1 MKNHP
6 AGKSTSLSVILH
18 LFLGFALLM
27 AFSGCGDDEEPY
39 QPPEDPPVEYRSVG
53 ELVEGFE
60 SAYEGRDLKAYL
72 NCLDPDFRF
81 ILHPDTQARYPDLGP
96 SLDFSQEDRIHGR
109 MFSGEAVADPV
120 GNPQPGVQGIAFN
133 KLLALDSMQPTD
145 DQNNFPGALWA
156 PFDIELL
163 IDCGPAFTTY
173 RAEGRLKIYVRRYI
187 RMSGGKEV
195 EYYLLAGMVDMTD
208 SGKGVENT
216 PWGLIK
222 VFYR

>member
-1 MKNHP
+1 MKYPQSHFRVVL
-6 AGKSTSLSVILH
+6 AVVLCLLAVSL
-18 LFLGFALLM
+18 A
-27 AFSGCGDDEEPY
+27 GCGDDDDPVQSPEEP
-39 QPPEDPPVEYRSVG
+39 PTEYGSVR
-53 ELVEGFE
+53 ELVEGFA
-60 SAYEGRDLKAYL
+60 SAYESKNLQAYL

-96 SLDFSQEDRIHGR
+96 YLDFGQEDRIHGR
-109 MFSGEAVADPV
+109 MFSGEAVADPE
-120 GNPQPGVQGIAFN
+120 GNPQPGVQGIVFN
-133 KLLALDSMQPTD
+133 NLLALDSTQPTD
-145 DQNNFPGALWA
+145 DQDNFPGALWA
-156 PFDIELL
+156 PYDVELL
-163 IDCGPAFTTY
+163 VDCGAAFTTY
-173 RAEGRLKIYVRRYI
+173 RAQGRLKIYVRKYI